1 MAQCQKKPRRF
12 QRGLMRGV
20 RVVAGTAADSRNG
33 SAGIPWRSCRSDR
46 VRALCRAASTP
57 HRRATAA
64 PQPRHVPWIAN
75 LCAPYAIEEPADLAV
90 YLAVVLSRAVPR
102 SIEKGRCTV
111 NNKLI
116 LSRQRVAEVVI
127 DRLLTLAAMRSNRQC
142 SRRCAP
148 ASPLACRTVGDDQRG

>member
-1 MAQCQKKPRRF
+1 MRPQIFLGKVAVGVDLERFVAQPARRRSERHQPVRF
-12 QRGLMRGV
+12 GLIPV
-20 RVVAGTAADSRNG
+20 RR
-33 SAGIPWRSCRSDR
+33 
-46 VRALCRAASTP
+46 
-57 HRRATAA
+57 
-64 PQPRHVPWIAN
+64 IAN
-75 LCAPYAIEEPADLAV
+75 LCTPYTIEKPADLAV
-90 YLAVVLSRAVPR
+90 YLAVVQRRAVPR